1 MKFKNKKPIISLS
14 ILSGAGLIL
23 ALVSGLVFSINHIGQ
38 VEAQT
43 LPTNVN
49 VNDLNDAQV
58 NAYYSGVSGLSGDNL
73 VAALNGIIDDHREY
87 DYESD
92 RTAYKIIDRNWEL
105 SPLSPSQLS
114 SFNYTTDNPFI
125 RKFYADYNDSAL
137 TADRFKNDGASRVSF
152 DKEHLWAQSLGAFGR
167 TGGAGSDFHSLVPAD
182 TKGNQ
187 QMHSN
192 YNFATPTSGI
202 TNYTNDYDTYVGR
215 AGYISGGS
223 KKACEPLDEYKG
235 DIARAMFYMPTRYYT
250 YEDILHPKLT
260 LVNGSP
266 AAVTASSSQPGL
278 AGDLETLL
286 EWNELDPVDEYEI
299 HRNNLI
305 YNNFQL
311 NRNPFIDHPEWARI
325 AFDTSYS
332 GSGASIAPESSSV
345 GSDPYTLVQSIS
357 LNATSLNMNLY
368 EEYTLKATITP
379 INAGNKTLTWESTNE
394 SVATVSSSG
403 IVESLAAGNTT
414 ITATANDGS
423 GIYASCTVVVSNIG
437 KKLESISVSG
447 ASSSTPFG
455 SEYSTSSIV
464 VTAHYDDTSYEV
476 VTNDAIIGT
485 PNTSVLGEQAIIISY
500 QNKTTSFTVSVTNN
514 GSTPYLNL
522 PGTASDLFISEYVEG
537 SSGTNKAI
545 EVYNGTGQAVDLSNY
560 VVKLGTNGAAFNNSV
575 SLDGLEGKEVLND
588 DDTLVIYN
596 DNSIFSNIVDN
607 GELVSN
613 GVMNFNGDDAVGL
626 FKNGSLI
633 DIIGVEGRDPGT
645 SWTTTNYP
653 GALAGGTHTAST
665 ADRTLRR
672 TETISSPNATFT
684 WSEWE
689 AYGDTDSNLGSHIM
703 DAPPQITDL
712 NQANAWAEYFLAET
726 SSQCEVLE
734 PQNEYIWLTLGS
746 EYNWMSST
754 ARGYYSSGETATIN
768 AAIARYNA
776 IINAHPE
783 NVGFISGLSAA
794 NTGTYTNQT
803 NDFAFLIFAIIVI
816 GTGILFIAFNRRKS
830 ER

>member
-1 MKFKNKKPIISLS
+1 MKIKNKKPIISLS

-92 RTAYKIIDRNWEL
+92 SDRTAYKIIDRNWEL

-152 DKEHLWAQSLGAFGR
+152 DREHLWAQSLGAFGR

-202 TNYTNDYDTYVGR
+202 TNYINDYDTYVGR

-223 KKACEPLDEYKG
+223 NKVCEPLDEYKG

-266 AAVTASSSQPGL
+266 AAVTASSYQDGL
-278 AGDLETLL
+278 AGDLQTLL

-345 GSDPYTLVQSIS
+345 GADLNILVESITLNTSSRAIVLGGQYTIV
-357 LNATSLNMNLY
+357 ATVSP
-368 EEYTLKATITP
+368 A
-379 INAGNKTLTWESTNE
+379 NAGNKTLAWESSNE
-394 SVATVSSSG
+394 SVATVTNAG
-403 IVESLAAGNTT
+403 VVTALSLGTTT
-414 ITATANDGS
+414 ITATSTDAEIESENVS
-423 GIYASCTVVVSNIG
+423 ATCEITVTATKN
-437 KKLESISVSG
+437 LEYIAVSG
-447 ASSSTPFG
+447 AISSVTYG
-455 SEYSTSSIV
+455 SEYNTSSIM
-464 VTAHYDDTSYEV
+464 VTAYYDNQVTEDVTSEA
-476 VTNDAIIGT
+476 TIGT
-485 PNTSVLGEQAIIISY
+485 PNTQVLGEQFIEV
-500 QNKTTSFTVSVTNN
+500 SFENMLDYYNVIVTNQN
-514 GSTPYLNL
+514 AVVSEVFNYEGEQYTSPLAAAGAISGWTGSGL
-522 PGTASDLFISEYVEG
+522 G
-537 SSGTNKAI
+537 SAYADGS
-545 EVYNGTGQAVDLSNY
+545 
-560 VVKLGTNGAAFNNSV
+560 VKLDSTGDYIIKSDIWSGNSSQSIKSIDLVIRVRQNGGTSELTANELEVIALNNSV
-575 SLDGLEGKEVLND
+575 VVGSISQTAGFSTSTD
-588 DDTLVIYN
+588 DETL
-596 DNSIFSNIVDN
+596 SITLS
-607 GELVSN
+607 S
-613 GVMNFNGDDAVGL
+613 
-626 FKNGSLI
+626 
-633 DIIGVEGRDPGT
+633 
-645 SWTTTNYP
+645 
-653 GALAGGTHTAST
+653 AST
-665 ADRTLRR
+665 VTGLKVLYK
-672 TETISSPNATFT
+672 TKVLGNLGIYYVNATPT
-684 WSEWE
+684 YES
-689 AYGDTDSNLGSHIM
+689 YPT
-703 DAPPQITDL
+703 L
-712 NQANAWAEYFLAET
+712 NQAESWASYFLAET
-726 SSQCEVLE
+726 HEQCLELE
-734 PQNEYIWLTLGS
+734 PQFSSVWTMLAN
-746 EYNWMSST
+746 EYNWMGTSAKAFFTSGQPST
-754 ARGYYSSGETATIN
+754 IIQS
-768 AAIARYNA
+768 AIDRYNA

-816 GTGILFIAFNRRKS
+816 GTGVLFIAFNKKKF